1 MRPRLSRL
9 SRLLVA
15 PPNPPQHVTPT
26 AVNSAPG
33 PATAPPARAYGVAAA
48 APLSGRPAATGT
60 TRAAADDRS
69 RPPSNNFPQL
79 SSGPPR
85 PSGTAGAGL
94 QQEHDRYGPSPVGA
108 EAGTRATWGAVPL
121 PAESSAST
129 SRANE
134 ASSGAGGVASS
145 AESMEDSSSSSA
157 AEQLAAGPPRP
168 FRFPPAEVLAH
179 SDLPTSEPSLYLLLR
194 RIKSTYPSTPV
205 AWLAWFHSQPA
216 LSPFASPRTYSF
228 LLHRA
233 FAESNLALVRALLEE
248 IAQREMAWDEPLCRV
263 LLRGYQRTGDERKV
277 QDVLAVM
284 GSRGWAAP
292 RPSQRPDLGEKGKGK
307 VKSEE
312 DPVWKGWAMSVQERK
327 TKEEAD
333 ARRKEVDQA
342 AGTPSVSPN
351 RFRSRRRPPSA
362 TGQIAS
368 PARPPVLI
376 PPNAAS
382 LPSSDITT
390 LVELLV
396 QDRRTTDAFSLADA
410 WLSANRPVPPSR
422 SSASPGRSV
431 PANRL
436 FRILSSLKSP
446 TPSTS
451 TTSTSTTSTSTTSN
465 PAPRTYR
472 ALSASYH
479 SSAVV
484 LLNILLKPLFY
495 ERSPPAALRTFITSF
510 LSRHSAPPPAR
521 PLTPNLATLRTLVS
535 GVLGSRHAW
544 RQAVKLTDW
553 FGYTWGMPLGGTGF
567 EHAPARLTFV
577 WPPDAD
583 ERERLGL
590 VGPPPPP
597 PSTARR
603 EREAQAT
610 NRPLPLQVKPHEVVP
625 ADVALLLL
633 RHALDCHKRKSLKAH
648 EVDAVRAWWDG
659 FDHAS
664 SELLVGA
671 HKGRTLVSKAIKAGL
686 LESKKGK
693 KGERPTTR
701 EERKQQQQQQ

>member
-1 MRPRLSRL
+1 MSLRPPSTLPRVQQPHHQLE
-9 SRLLVA
+9 
-15 PPNPPQHVTPT
+15 H
-26 AVNSAPG
+26 
-33 PATAPPARAYGVAAA
+33 
-48 APLSGRPAATGT
+48 
-60 TRAAADDRS
+60 DRR

-85 PSGTAGAGL
+85 PSGTAGTGL
-94 QQEHDRYGPSPVGA
+94 QQEHKHYKPSPVGA
-108 EAGTRATWGAVPL
+108 EAGTRATRGAVPL

-145 AESMEDSSSSSA
+145 AEKPEGSSGSSA

-179 SDLPTSEPSLYLLLR
+179 SGLPTSEPSLYLLLR

-228 LLHRA
+228 LLLRA

-312 DPVWKGWAMSVQERK
+312 DPVWKGWSMSVQERK
-327 TKEEAD
+327 TKEEED
-333 ARRKEVDQA
+333 ARRNEADQA
-342 AGTPSVSPN
+342 AGTPSVSVN

-362 TGQIAS
+362 TEQIAS

-431 PANRL
+431 PANRP
-436 FRILSSLKSP
+436 FRILDYLKSP
-446 TPSTS
+446 AP
-451 TTSTSTTSTSTTSN
+451 N
-465 PAPRTYR
+465 PALRTYH
-472 ALSASYH
+472 ALSTSYH

-495 ERSPPAALRTFITSF
+495 ERSPPAALRTFVTSF

-544 RQAVKLTDW
+544 RHAVKLTDW

-583 ERERLGL
+583 VRERLGL
-590 VGPPPPP
+590 VGAPPPA
-597 PSTARR
+597 SNARR
-603 EREAQAT
+603 ERRAQVA
-610 NRPLPLQVKPHEVVP
+610 NRPLQLQVKPHEVVP

-633 RHALDCHKRKSLKAH
+633 RHALDCYKRKSLKAH

-664 SELLVGA
+664 SELVVGA
-671 HKGRTLVSKAIKAGL
+671 HKGRPLVAKAIKAGL

-693 KGERPTTR
+693 KGERPTKR
-701 EERKQQQQQQ
+701 EERKQQQQ